1 MKSPI
6 LAILLLLTAHNPAS
20 GNAHAASPVVDM
32 RGTVQISFEQAEFVY
47 QGQTYYLNDEHGVLS
62 DWIAQQRA
70 ASKAFFI
77 RQNICLNGKAD
88 NHNHGFGALER
99 YERAVVVRKMC

>member
-1 MKSPI
+1 MKSHI
-6 LAILLLLTAHNPAS
+6 VAVLLLLTAHSHANSPA
-20 GNAHAASPVVDM
+20 VDM

-47 QGQTYYLNDEHGVLS
+47 QGQKYYLNDEHGVLS

-77 RQNICLNGKAD
+77 HQNICLNGYIQSKSD